1 MPFLFVGVVF
11 LQVHLPHEACP
22 GPVAISL
29 LLLPPPRNVFYK
41 KVKTR
46 PQTPS
51 IARQFIISKNMFEF
65 GPLLLNKD
73 PAGEESR
80 AG

>member
-1 MPFLFVGVVF
+1 MRHA
-11 LQVHLPHEACP
+11 Q
-22 GPVAISL
+22 GPLRSHCCSS
-29 LLLPPPRNVFYK
+29 PPSRNVFYK